1 MFSLSLSLSVNLGL
15 YPLTS
20 LTTCYRVG
28 ALLIILAV
36 SYVPVC
42 DFEPF
47 VKSLV
52 LIAGDTDTS
61 KIGQHLLQS
70 AATSIPLWAGPH
82 LHPEHLDGR
91 NQFNGFRPSF
101 HTIVIYMSSC
111 TWSGQRLERD
121 APPGSATS
129 DLIGSAM
136 FYSAD
141 GLNGKKEGGIVDN
154 WKSKADEL
162 FYI

>member
-1 MFSLSLSLSVNLGL
+1 MFSLSLSLSLSLSVNLGL

-28 ALLIILAV
+28 ALLIIPAV

-47 VKSLV
+47 VKSPV

-111 TWSGQRLERD
+111 MYMVRPTF
-121 APPGSATS
+121 GSS
-129 DLIGSAM
+129 L
-136 FYSAD
+136 
-141 GLNGKKEGGIVDN
+141 
-154 WKSKADEL
+154 
-162 FYI
+162 